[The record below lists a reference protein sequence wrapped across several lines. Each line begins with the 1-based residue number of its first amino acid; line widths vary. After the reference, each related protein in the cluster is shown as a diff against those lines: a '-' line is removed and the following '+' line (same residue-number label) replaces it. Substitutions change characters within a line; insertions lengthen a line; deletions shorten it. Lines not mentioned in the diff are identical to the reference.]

1 MNRPAGNPK
10 QRPTMRQVA
19 LAAGVSPMTVSY
31 AYSQPERVSAEAAA
45 KVRAA
50 ALKLG
55 YPGPHPAARSL
66 RRGRAGSLGVVLGER
81 LSYAF
86 DDPQAARFLAGVSDV
101 CAAEGVG
108 LTLVPITGAPSDAQ
122 RVAQAAVDGFVVWT
136 TSDDDPV
143 LDAVTDT
150 GLPAVVHA
158 GPHGRG
164 MPVIG
169 IDDRAAAAAIGQV
182 AFAGARRPLVLG
194 FPLDRSRTR
203 HLLTGDEPVGMRF
216 PVTRHRW
223 EGFRDAWTHADHPA
237 ADLRLAVC
245 PVNHI
250 SEGETFAS
258 ELLEG
263 SDPPD
268 AIAAM
273 SDELALG
280 AMRAAAR
287 AGLRVPDDLAVTGW
301 DDSDTAAPAGL
312 TTLAQ
317 SLREQGAHCARAALG
332 RPTRA
337 AARHEW
343 RVVARTTTRRPNTT
357 GVTDGAA

>member
-1 MNRPAGNPK
+1 MNRPADNPK
-10 QRPTMRQVA
+10 RPTLRQVA
-19 LAAGVSPMTVSY
+19 SAAGVSPMTVSY
-31 AYSQPERVSAEAAA
+31 AYSQPGRVSAEAAA

-50 ALKLG
+50 ARELG
-55 YPGPHPAARSL
+55 YPGPHPAARGL
-66 RRGRAGSLGVVLGER
+66 RRGRVGTLGVVLGER

-108 LTLVPITGAPSDAQ
+108 LTLVPITGAPTDAQ

-143 LDAVTDT
+143 LDAVADT

-169 IDDRAAAAAIGQV
+169 IDDRAAATAIGQI
-182 AFAGARRPLVLG
+182 AFADALRPVVLG
-194 FPLDRSRTR
+194 FPLDRDRTR
-203 HLLTGDEPVGMRF
+203 QLLTGDDVVDVRF

-223 EGFRDAWTHADHPA
+223 EGFRDAWTHAGHPA
-237 ADLRLAVC
+237 GHLRLAIC
-245 PVNHI
+245 PVNRGG
-250 SEGETFAS
+250 EGETFAL
-258 ELLEG
+258 ELLRGAE
-263 SDPPD
+263 PPD

-280 AMRAAAR
+280 ALRAAVR
-287 AGLRVPDDLAVTGW
+287 AGLRVPDDLTLTGW
-301 DDSDTAAPAGL
+301 DDADAAADAGL

-317 SLREQGAHCARAALG
+317 SLRDQGTHCARVALG
-332 RPTRA
+332 LPTA
-337 AARHEW
+337 DSTRHRW
-343 RVVARTTTRRPNTT
+343 HVVARATTRPPR
-357 GVTDGAA
+357 

>member
-1 MNRPAGNPK
+1 MNRPADNPK
-10 QRPTMRQVA
+10 RPTLRQVA
-19 LAAGVSPMTVSY
+19 TAAGVSPMTVSY
-31 AYSQPERVSAEAAA
+31 AYSQPGRVSAEAAA

-50 ALKLG
+50 ARKLG

-66 RRGRAGSLGVVLGER
+66 RRGRAGTLGVVLGER

-108 LTLVPITGAPSDAQ
+108 LTLIPITGAPSDAQ

-143 LDAVTDT
+143 LDAVADT
-150 GLPAVVHA
+150 GLSAVVHA
-158 GPHGRG
+158 GPHRRNL
-164 MPVIG
+164 PVIG
-169 IDDRAAAAAIGQV
+169 IDDRAAAAAVGRV
-182 AFAGARRPLVLG
+182 AFAEARRPLVLG
-194 FPLDRSRTR
+194 FPLDRSRAR
-203 HLLTGDEPVGMRF
+203 RLLTGDQEPEVRF

-223 EGFRDAWTHADHPA
+223 EGFRDAWTHAGQRA

-245 PVNHI
+245 LVNHVA
-250 SEGETFAS
+250 EGETFAA
-258 ELLEG
+258 ELLQG
-263 SDPPD
+263 TDPPD

-280 AMRAAAR
+280 ALRAAASAR
-287 AGLRVPDDLAVTGW
+287 LRVPEDVAVTGW
-301 DDSDTAAPAGL
+301 DDADAAADAGL

-332 RPTRA
+332 GPATASTR
-337 AARHEW
+337 HDW
-343 RVVARTTTRRPNTT
+343 RVVVRASTRRQP
-357 GVTDGAA
+357 

>member
-1 MNRPAGNPK
+1 ME
-10 QRPTMRQVA
+10 RPTDKPARRPTLREVA
-19 LAAGVSPMTVSY
+19 RAAGLSPMTVSY
-31 AYSQPERVSAEAAA
+31 AYSQPERVSVEAAS

-50 ALKLG
+50 AAQLG

-66 RRGRAGSLGVVLGER
+66 RRGWVGSLGVVLGER

-86 DDPQAARFLAGVSDV
+86 EDPQAARFLAGVSDV
-101 CAAEGVG
+101 CAAEGIG
-108 LTLVPITGAPSDAQ
+108 LTLVPITGQSSDAQ

-143 LDAVTDT
+143 LDAVADT
-150 GLPAVVHA
+150 GLPAVIHA
-158 GPHGRG
+158 GPTRRG
-164 MPVIG
+164 LPVIG

-182 AFAGARRPLVLG
+182 AFSGARRPLVLG

-203 HLLTGDEPVGMRF
+203 QVLAGDEVTEVRF

-223 EGFRDAWTHADHPA
+223 EGLRDAWTDAGHPT

-245 PVNHI
+245 AANHI
-250 SEGETFAS
+250 AEGQNVAAD
-258 ELLEG
+258 LLQG

-280 AMRAAAR
+280 ALQAAAGT
-287 AGLRVPDDLAVTGW
+287 GLQVPDRLAITGW
-301 DDSDTAAPAGL
+301 DDSAAAAPAGL

-317 SLREQGAHCARAALG
+317 SLRHQGADCARTALG
-332 RPTRA
+332 RPVNEVGQHDWHVVLRA
-337 AARHEW
+337 
-343 RVVARTTTRRPNTT
+343 TTRRRS
-357 GVTDGAA
+357 

>member
-1 MNRPAGNPK
+1 MNRPAHNPK
-10 QRPTMRQVA
+10 RRPTMGDVA
-19 LAAGVSPMTVSY
+19 RAAGVSPMTVSY
-31 AYSQPERVSAEAAA
+31 AYSRPERVSTEAAA

-50 ALKLG
+50 AQQLG
-55 YPGPHPAARSL
+55 YPGPHPTARSL
-66 RRGRAGSLGVVLGER
+66 RRGRVGSLGVVLGER

-143 LDAVTDT
+143 LDAVADT

-158 GPHGRG
+158 GPHRRG

-182 AFAGARRPLVLG
+182 AFAEARRPLVLG
-194 FPLDRSRTR
+194 FPLDRSRI
-203 HLLTGDEPVGMRF
+203 HQLVAGDAVVDVKF

-223 EGFRDAWTHADHPA
+223 EGFRDAWTHAGHLA
-237 ADLRLAVC
+237 AHLRLAVC
-245 PVNHI
+245 PVNHMT
-250 SEGETFAS
+250 EGETFAV
-258 ELLEG
+258 ELLRG
-263 SDPPD
+263 ADPPD

-273 SDELALG
+273 SDELAVG
-280 AMRAAAR
+280 ALRAAVS

-301 DDSDTAAPAGL
+301 DDSDTAASAGL

-317 SLREQGAHCARAALG
+317 SLRDQGAHCARAALG
-332 RPTRA
+332 RPTEA
-337 AARHEW
+337 SARHEW
-343 RVVARTTTRRPNTT
+343 QVLVRTTTRRRH
-357 GVTDGAA
+357 